1 MLDASLMP
9 GHPEMLLLVC
19 VLGGVG
25 MGSIVGLCPAVH
37 VYAVAAGFFA
47 LRERLPVALDTLQ
60 LTFLCLG
67 LLIGWTF
74 SSIIPGVLLYA
85 PDDSGALTVLPA
97 TKLLLQ
103 GRGREAIRLI
113 GAGALAGAAGL
124 LALAPLFEAA
134 MRPLRQITQSHT
146 TWMIAAITAF
156 LVLGEW
162 PRTNELHPSPF
173 RRLVGAWTYLGAG
186 LLTFLLSGA
195 LGLILKY
202 HSPLPAEASY
212 QSLLPAFSGL
222 FAVPGLLQI
231 MLLGAQPPPQSR
243 AAVADPDTTSVLR
256 GALVGLA
263 GGLFAGFIPVVSGG
277 IGALLAGHAAAQ
289 RDDRQFLVSQGA
301 SRMVYAV
308 GGLLLL
314 FVPGLAL
321 SRGGM
326 SALITMH
333 GAPSG
338 PRIFWLAVGGIALG
352 TVLAYALLEALA
364 PLCARVI
371 HRAPLTALAL
381 AMIALSCG
389 VTWLATGV
397 FGLLVQGV
405 ASAIGLIPVLFG
417 GRRMNCL
424 GVLLLPMFG

>member
-1 MLDASLMP
+1 MLDASLLP
-9 GHPEMLLLVC
+9 GRPDVVLLLC
-19 VLGGVG
+19 VLGGVCI
-25 MGSIVGLCPAVH
+25 GSVVGLCPAVH
-37 VYAVAAGFFA
+37 VYAIAAGLFA
-47 LRERLPVALDTLQ
+47 LRERLPAALDTLQ

-67 LLIGWTF
+67 LLIGWTL
-74 SSIIPGVLLYA
+74 SSIIPSVLLYA
-85 PDDSGALTVLPA
+85 PDDAGALTVLPA
-97 TKLLLQ
+97 TKLLLL

-113 GAGALAGAAGL
+113 GAGALAGTVGL
-124 LALAPLFEAA
+124 LALAPLFEVT
-134 MRPLRQITQSHT
+134 MRPLRQITQGHT
-146 TWMIAAITAF
+146 TWMVAAITAF

-162 PRTNELHPSPF
+162 PRANELNPSPLK
-173 RRLVGAWTYLGAG
+173 RLLAAWSYLGAG

-202 HSPLPAEASY
+202 HSPLPAESSY

-231 MLLGAQPPPQSR
+231 ALLGAQPPHQSR
-243 AAVADPDTTSVLR
+243 TPVTDPEAGCVLR

-289 RDDRQFLVSQGA
+289 RDDRQFLISQGA
-301 SRMVYAV
+301 SRMVYTV
-308 GGLLLL
+308 GGMLLL

-326 SALITMH
+326 SALITLH

-338 PRIFWLAVGGIALG
+338 PRIFWLALAGIALG
-352 TVLAYALLEALA
+352 TLLAYGLLETLA
-364 PLCARVI
+364 PLCVRII
-371 HRAPLTALAL
+371 HRAPLRVLAL
-381 AMIALSCG
+381 AMIAISCG